1 MDLIDAMNIWQRI
14 GGTFNTIATDT
25 EYTTQFVWEGVVEGH
40 VKAVSGGIYWNWPQ
54 RLLDAKEVA

>member
-1 MDLIDAMNIWQRI
+1 MDLIDAMNLWERI
-14 GGTFNTIATDT
+14 GGTFSSISNEK
-25 EYTTQFVWEGVVEGH
+25 EYITQFVWNGVVEGH